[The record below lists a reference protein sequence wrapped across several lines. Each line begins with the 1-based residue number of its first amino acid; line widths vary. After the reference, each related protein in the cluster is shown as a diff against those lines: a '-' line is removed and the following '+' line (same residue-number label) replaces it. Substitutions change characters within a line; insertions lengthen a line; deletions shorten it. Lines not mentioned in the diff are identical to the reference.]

1 MTAPGAPGAYAQQK
15 AAGSQPVRPL
25 PEPRYGEA
33 AAFRE
38 QQQAAPMANSAA
50 SAAPQAPYPSDM
62 ARMIERSMPPGTPP
76 SMEQAPPP
84 PDAPLPGLFAPGDP
98 SIPMTAGAPMGP
110 GPNSIPGMPGGTPD
124 PATLQ
129 QALEPFYAADAT
141 GTLAALA
148 NNLAERG
155 LW

>member
-33 AAFRE
+33 QAFRE

-62 ARMIERSMPPGTPP
+62 ARMIERSAAP
-76 SMEQAPPP
+76 QAPVGQPVP
-84 PDAPLPGLFAPGDP
+84 EEPLPGLFDQGDP

-110 GPNSIPGMPGGTPD
+110 GPNSIPGLPGANPD

-129 QALEPFYAADAT
+129 QALEPFYAADTT

>member
-1 MTAPGAPGAYAQQK
+1 MTAPGAPAAYAQQK

-62 ARMIERSMPPGTPP
+62 ARMIERSVSPGTPP
-76 SMEQAPPP
+76 PMEQAPPP
-84 PDAPLPGLFAPGDP
+84 EEPLPGLFAPGDP

-110 GPNSIPGMPGGTPD
+110 GPNSIPTTPD